1 MKRLETS
8 GDCVA
13 EYEGMYTSSTL
24 GCELHAAMTEIAVIP
39 CVFERMGYLFTFMPV
54 TVVCSFWIIHVTV
67 LSAESAEIG
76 QMRIAQL
83 QVSAR
88 FS

>member
-1 MKRLETS
+1 M
-8 GDCVA
+8 
-13 EYEGMYTSSTL
+13 
-24 GCELHAAMTEIAVIP
+24 
-39 CVFERMGYLFTFMPV
+39 FTFLPV
-54 TVVCSFWIIHVTV
+54 PVVCSFRIIHVMA